1 MINNY
6 VCWIQIMKIHF
17 SLLNKLLRRS
27 LRYQLQWFFP
37 VCLMLP
43 SNLEMLVKMKQRNK
57 DSQGLVQE
65 ISVVICYDT
74 TEYRCRKQLRKTASL
89 ELSNGWSQVS
99 FNPKR
104 PFLSLKENMQLLQI
118 YVYIYNN
125 HLNALKRTYVWVYI
139 YNFECVYMYKWIY
152 THVWVFCMKVL
163 CRGIHSHGNIIYL
176 KLVNLRS

>member
-139 YNFECVYMYKWIY
+139 YITLSVYICISEYIHMYECSVWKYYVEVY
-152 THVWVFCMKVL
+152 
-163 CRGIHSHGNIIYL
+163 IHMEILYI
-176 KLVNLRS
+176 